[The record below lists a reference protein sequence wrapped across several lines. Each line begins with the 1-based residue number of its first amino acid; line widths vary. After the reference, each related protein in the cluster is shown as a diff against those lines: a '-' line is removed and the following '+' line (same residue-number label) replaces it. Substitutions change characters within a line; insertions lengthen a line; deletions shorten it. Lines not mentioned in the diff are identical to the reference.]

1 MFWVLILKIH
11 QAPRHLAGCKV
22 QVYVGYD
29 IENVDQK
36 GLMFRIF
43 VVLYGQVLF
52 GRQPE
57 KCGATIALQNH
68 CGELAVDTWSS
79 LAWLPGYRGL
89 PFGFDGDRGL
99 RGP

>member
-1 MFWVLILKIH
+1 MFRVLILKIH

-43 VVLYGQVLF
+43 VVLYGLVLF
-52 GRQPE
+52 GLQPE
-57 KCGATIALQNH
+57 SCGATIALQNH
-68 CGELAVDTWSS
+68 
-79 LAWLPGYRGL
+79 
-89 PFGFDGDRGL
+89 
-99 RGP
+99 